1 MTRTVAIVQAR
12 MGSTRAP
19 NKVLAD
25 IAGKPMLAHVLERT
39 ARSRVDAVVV
49 ATTGKPED
57 DVLARWV
64 PDSGLAD
71 VFRGSEH
78 DVLDRFWRAARH
90 AHADVIVRVTADD
103 PLKDPQVI
111 DRALS
116 LLEADA
122 SLDYVS
128 NTLNPTFPE
137 GLDIEV
143 FSFAALDRARSEATL
158 ASEREHVTP
167 YIWKHPEL
175 FRVLNFEHDEDL
187 SSWRWTVDKPADIDF
202 MCKVFG
208 AFPPGDPMPY
218 QAVIDYVRLHPE
230 VAAINSGT
238 ARNEGY
244 AQSLHKEQQT

>member
-39 ARSRVDAVVV
+39 ARAHVDAIVV
-49 ATTGKPED
+49 ATTDKPED
-57 DVLARWV
+57 DVLEHWV
-64 PDSGLAD
+64 RESGLAD

-78 DVLDRFWRAARH
+78 DVLDRFWRAA
-90 AHADVIVRVTADD
+90 AQSHADVIVRVTADD

-116 LLEADA
+116 LLDGGR

-128 NTLNPTFPE
+128 NTLHPTFPE

-143 FSFAALDRARSEATL
+143 FTSGALGRAHAEAKL

-167 YIWKHPEL
+167 YVWKHPEL
-175 FRVLNFEHDEDL
+175 FRVQNFEHDEDL
-187 SSWRWTVDKPADIDF
+187 SHWRWTVDKPADIEF
-202 MCKVFG
+202 MRKVFG
-208 AFPPGDPMPY
+208 AFPANDPMPY
-218 QAVIDYVRLHPE
+218 RAVIDYVRRHPE
-230 VAAINSGT
+230 VAAINTGT

-244 AQSLHKEQQT
+244 VQSLQKEQQP